1 MIKRR
6 DSMKKILGLT
16 GIVILI
22 PFLVVLIFVKEIKEQ
37 NINSNVINNK
47 NVRIQRTNGS
57 IDTVPFE
64 SYIIGV
70 LAGEMPANFELE
82 ALKAQALAARSYV
95 LKKMEQNKNNDY
107 DIVDTVM
114 NQVYLDESQMK
125 AKWKDQYEEKLQ
137 KITKAVN
144 DTQGEYI
151 AYNGEVI
158 QAFFFSTS
166 SGKTENSEEVFQE
179 SLPYLRSV
187 DSTWDSDVSPVFNEI
202 YKFTLEEFYQKLNLP
217 YEEKLQI
224 NIVDTTST
232 GRIKN
237 IEINRQKFKAS
248 DLTKLLNL
256 RSTYFNIEQN
266 GNIIT
271 IQTKGYGHGVGMSQ
285 YGAQAMAL
293 KGYNYQEIIKYYYQ
307 NVEILKME
315 V

>member
-1 MIKRR
+1 
-6 DSMKKILGLT
+6 MKKILGLT

-114 NQVYLDESQMK
+114 NQVYLDESQMR

-217 YEEKLQI
+217 YEEKLQM

>member
-1 MIKRR
+1 
-6 DSMKKILGLT
+6 MKKILGLT

-95 LKKMEQNKNNDY
+95 LKKMEQNKNNNY

-217 YEEKLQI
+217 YQEKLQI

>member
-1 MIKRR
+1 
-6 DSMKKILGLT
+6 MKKILGLT

-95 LKKMEQNKNNDY
+95 LKKIEQNKNNDY

>member
-1 MIKRR
+1 
-6 DSMKKILGLT
+6 MKKILGLT

-57 IDTVPFE
+57 IDTIPFE

-95 LKKMEQNKNNDY
+95 LKKMEQNKNNNY

>member
-1 MIKRR
+1 
-6 DSMKKILGLT
+6 MKKILGLT

-37 NINSNVINNK
+37 NMNSNVINNK

>member
-1 MIKRR
+1 M
-6 DSMKKILGLT
+6 L
-16 GIVILI
+16 
-22 PFLVVLIFVKEIKEQ
+22 KEQ

>member
-1 MIKRR
+1 
-6 DSMKKILGLT
+6 MKKILGLT

-70 LAGEMPANFELE
+70 LVGEMPANFELE

>member
-1 MIKRR
+1 
-6 DSMKKILGLT
+6 MKKILGLT

-57 IDTVPFE
+57 IDTGPFE

-114 NQVYLDESQMK
+114 NQVYLDESQMR

-217 YEEKLQI
+217 YEEKLQM

>member
-1 MIKRR
+1 
-6 DSMKKILGLT
+6 MKKILGLT

-57 IDTVPFE
+57 IDTVSFE

-202 YKFTLEEFYQKLNLP
+202 SKFSLKDFYERLNLD
-217 YEEKLQI
+217 YNENLKIEI
-224 NIVDTTST
+224 IETTST
-232 GRIKN
+232 GRIKK
-237 IEINRQKFKAS
+237 IKINNQEFTGNDIYKKFQ
-248 DLTKLLNL
+248 L
-256 RSTYFNIEQN
+256 RSTYFEISKS
-266 GNIIT
+266 GNYVT

-293 KGYNYQEIIKYYYQ
+293 KGYHYDEIVKYYYQ
-307 NVEILKME
+307 GVEISKMK

>member
-1 MIKRR
+1 
-6 DSMKKILGLT
+6 MKKILGLT

-285 YGAQAMAL
+285 YGAQARAL

>member
-1 MIKRR
+1 
-6 DSMKKILGLT
+6 MKKILGLT

>member
-1 MIKRR
+1 
-6 DSMKKILGLT
+6 MKKILGLT

-125 AKWKDQYEEKLQ
+125 AKWKD
-137 KITKAVN
+137 
-144 DTQGEYI
+144 
-151 AYNGEVI
+151 
-158 QAFFFSTS
+158 
-166 SGKTENSEEVFQE
+166 
-179 SLPYLRSV
+179 
-187 DSTWDSDVSPVFNEI
+187 
-202 YKFTLEEFYQKLNLP
+202 
-217 YEEKLQI
+217 
-224 NIVDTTST
+224 
-232 GRIKN
+232 
-237 IEINRQKFKAS
+237 
-248 DLTKLLNL
+248 
-256 RSTYFNIEQN
+256 
-266 GNIIT
+266 
-271 IQTKGYGHGVGMSQ
+271 
-285 YGAQAMAL
+285 
-293 KGYNYQEIIKYYYQ
+293 
-307 NVEILKME
+307 
-315 V
+315 

>member
-1 MIKRR
+1 
-6 DSMKKILGLT
+6 MKKILGFT

>member
-1 MIKRR
+1 
-6 DSMKKILGLT
+6 MKKILGLT

-64 SYIIGV
+64 NYIIGV

>member
-1 MIKRR
+1 
-6 DSMKKILGLT
+6 MKKILGLT

-271 IQTKGYGHGVGMSQ
+271 IQTKGYGHGGGMSQ

>member
-1 MIKRR
+1 
-6 DSMKKILGLT
+6 MKKILGLT

-125 AKWKDQYEEKLQ
+125 EKWKDQYEEKLQ

>member
-1 MIKRR
+1 
-6 DSMKKILGLT
+6 MKKILGLT

-217 YEEKLQI
+217 YQEKLQI

>member
-1 MIKRR
+1 
-6 DSMKKILGLT
+6 MKKILGLT

-217 YEEKLQI
+217 YEEKLQT

>member
-1 MIKRR
+1 
-6 DSMKKILGLT
+6 MKKFLGLT

-114 NQVYLDESQMK
+114 NQVYLDESQMR

>member
-1 MIKRR
+1 
-6 DSMKKILGLT
+6 MKKILGLT

-248 DLTKLLNL
+248 KLLNL

>member
-1 MIKRR
+1 
-6 DSMKKILGLT
+6 MKKILGLT

-82 ALKAQALAARSYV
+82 ALKAQALATRSYV

-125 AKWKDQYEEKLQ
+125 EKWKDQYEEKLQ

>member
-1 MIKRR
+1 
-6 DSMKKILGLT
+6 MKKILGLT

-202 YKFTLEEFYQKLNLP
+202 YKFILEEFYQKLNLP

>member
-1 MIKRR
+1 
-6 DSMKKILGLT
+6 MKKILGLT

-125 AKWKDQYEEKLQ
+125 AKWKNQYEEKLQ

>member
-1 MIKRR
+1 
-6 DSMKKILGLT
+6 MKKILGLT

-114 NQVYLDESQMK
+114 NQVYLDESQMR

-217 YEEKLQI
+217 YQEKLQI

-237 IEINRQKFKAS
+237 LEINHQKFKAS

>member
-1 MIKRR
+1 M
-6 DSMKKILGLT
+6 
-16 GIVILI
+16 
-22 PFLVVLIFVKEIKEQ
+22 
-37 NINSNVINNK
+37 
-47 NVRIQRTNGS
+47 
-57 IDTVPFE
+57 
-64 SYIIGV
+64 
-70 LAGEMPANFELE
+70 
-82 ALKAQALAARSYV
+82 
-95 LKKMEQNKNNDY
+95 
-107 DIVDTVM
+107 
-114 NQVYLDESQMK
+114 
-125 AKWKDQYEEKLQ
+125 
-137 KITKAVN
+137 
-144 DTQGEYI
+144 
-151 AYNGEVI
+151 
-158 QAFFFSTS
+158 
-166 SGKTENSEEVFQE
+166 
-179 SLPYLRSV
+179 RSV

>member
-1 MIKRR
+1 
-6 DSMKKILGLT
+6 MKKILGLT

-217 YEEKLQI
+217 YEEKFQI

>member
-1 MIKRR
+1 
-6 DSMKKILGLT
+6 MKKILGLT

-37 NINSNVINNK
+37 NMNSNVINNK

-256 RSTYFNIEQN
+256 RSTF
-266 GNIIT
+266 
-271 IQTKGYGHGVGMSQ
+271 
-285 YGAQAMAL
+285 
-293 KGYNYQEIIKYYYQ
+293 EIFR
-307 NVEILKME
+307 
-315 V
+315 